1 MRQGINEND
10 TIKNT
15 RLIEVVVYIISIEGK
30 VTGTAQA
37 VFIIDSKVSC

>member
-15 RLIEVVVYIISIEGK
+15 RLIEVVIYIISIEEK
-30 VTGTAQA
+30 SQELL
-37 VFIIDSKVSC
+37 K